1 MAQRYDYASIAAK
14 DCLKIQP
21 KEQVLIFA
29 DSKKLQFAEDLAG
42 SVKSAGGIPSVF
54 YIPAS
59 VRPVEDITD
68 PQAVS
73 LVLADVVIYVLETEE
88 SCGVSLS
95 REVAFRHYLIRL
107 PTQYKGRVC
116 MMPGFTEEMKPALAI
131 DYAALAR
138 RCRALKD
145 LLSEKTVRITSE
157 LGTNVQFGLQGRKW
171 ILNDGDLSSPGLY
184 GNLPAGEIYTAPVEE
199 SLHGRIVIDG
209 SVGGLGQTDR
219 PFAIDLESGK
229 IKSMGA
235 LGRES
240 KTLEKFTEICSYDA
254 PSTETVGE
262 FGIGMNPGA
271 RVVGNMLMDEKV
283 MGTVHF
289 AFGDSY
295 GLGMSNSRFHT
306 DVMITKP
313 SIFVEGK
320 CIMDNGEFTLDL

>member
-1 MAQRYDYASIAAK
+1 MARKDDYASIAAK

-29 DSKKLQFAEDLAG
+29 DGQKLQFAEDMAG
-42 SVKSAGGIPSVF
+42 AAKSAGGVPTIF

-59 VRPVEDITD
+59 IRPVEEVTV
-68 PQAVS
+68 PQAIS
-73 LVLADVVIYVLETEE
+73 LVSTDVVIYILETGE

-95 REVAFRHYLIRL
+95 REVAFRHNLIRL

-138 RCRALKD
+138 RCKRLKD
-145 LLSEKTVRITSE
+145 LLAEKTVRVSSE
-157 LGTNVQFGLQGRKW
+157 LGTDVQFNLQGRTW
-171 ILNDGDLSSPGLY
+171 ILNDGDLSRLGLY

-199 SLHGRIVIDG
+199 SLRGRIVVDG

-219 PFAIDLESGK
+219 PFAIDMEAGR
-229 IKSMGA
+229 IRSMEA
-235 LGRES
+235 LGGRS
-240 KTLEKFTEICSYDA
+240 KTLEKFAEICGYDA
-254 PSTETVGE
+254 PATETIGE
-262 FGIGMNPGA
+262 FGVGTNPGA

-295 GLGMSNSRFHT
+295 GLGRSSSRFHT

-320 CIMDNGEFTLDL
+320 CIMDNGEFTLEL